1 MSKLSNV
8 QQRRLG
14 GILTVSRY
22 RLPIDDVTQELI
34 DGDFAEWRAGNLEL
48 TKRGEME
55 RERLLTLAGLNL
67 EKKQG

>member
-14 GILTVSRY
+14 GILTISRK
-22 RLPIDDVTQELI
+22 RIPIEGVASELLS
-34 DGDFAEWRAGNLEL
+34 GDFAEWREGNLEL
-48 TKRGEME
+48 TTRGEME

>member
-14 GILTVSRY
+14 GILTVSRS
-22 RLPIDDVTQELI
+22 RVPIEDVTRELI
-34 DGDFAEWRAGNLEL
+34 SQDFVEWREGSLAL
-48 TKRGEME
+48 TRKGESE

-67 EKKQG
+67 EQK